1 MSVAA
6 GSRGIRI
13 FYGDRQRLLYRV
25 TVCIIS
31 YVGKP
36 ILGTAIRH
44 ARLIARVRVTA
55 VRIQRQRTVRA
66 TVTALQL
73 YRRNIAVR
81 IRAPAVSSGFIVFQN
96 IAAHA
101 LSLFGKTVY
110 VIIGHG
116 TVVVHFH
123 SQRTTFRI
131 ARGVRH
137 TDGDAA
143 RQLVRMVVAGA
154 GGSMLLVAAE
164 RVAVVHRPAVFSL
177 RRAGHRHGNAVHRHH
192 AARHIGAV
200 AGDGHLPA
208 VFTAHGD
215 HAVFAVQLHRKRS
228 AARCTV
234 FRMLL
239 GTAVK
244 RAFVHHDVG
253 VAGIRLSDVYRRNI
267 AVAIDRD
274 RQIGSGTV
282 AVTILDRI
290 AEADTCRLTT
300 GQTRVRLGRKHIA
313 AVGIQRGNTVL
324 RIYRVHAVRYRIGT
338 VRAAFLVRIAAQIP
352 GHTGTAVGTETVRL
366 ARAVNIR
373 KDIATGAGI
382 LRHAVHVV
390 IGHGHVVG
398 DLDTDHS
405 RAAVAVAV
413 RHHHFH
419 FVGDG
424 IVFAATLLAVFLGG
438 LVQRIGIGQV
448 RAVKAGH
455 VQVPLIRLDGIAR
468 QGAVLPDDDAA
479 DGDGRHAVRGGD
491 AHAAVGRRGAP
502 AAAAIQGGFV
512 HLEHIVRH
520 GRREIFSLDGDVRII
535 RIRAGSGRRHGHAVV
550 VLIIRARL
558 HRICGQLHAAV
569 EADVQTP
576 QMVEAVQQVAAAVFV
591 VAAAARGAAAGS
603 GAGGGHQVFT
613 KGREEILAADLHTFH
628 LERRHL
634 FLGIRGVEI
643 LQLNGSAILESQ
655 DEVVAAAGQRR
666 GIRRKIKDEAP
677 VRSAGDGLR
686 GTSSRLGK
694 TDIGHEGPPEKKWY
708 LSKNR

>member
-1 MSVAA
+1 MAKSV
-6 GSRGIRI
+6 GTGKI
-13 FYGDRQRLLYRV
+13 V
-25 TVCIIS
+25 
-31 YVGKP
+31 VG
-36 ILGTAIRH
+36 
-44 ARLIARVRVTA
+44 
-55 VRIQRQRTVRA
+55 
-66 TVTALQL
+66 
-73 YRRNIAVR
+73 
-81 IRAPAVSSGFIVFQN
+81 N
-96 IAAHA
+96 IAAGRDFRSFRH
-101 LSLFGKTVY
+101 
-110 VIIGHG
+110 
-116 TVVVHFH
+116 TVVV
-123 SQRTTFRI
+123 
-131 ARGVRH
+131 RH
-137 TDGDAA
+137 
-143 RQLVRMVVAGA
+143 Q
-154 GGSMLLVAAE
+154 
-164 RVAVVHRPAVFSL
+164 
-177 RRAGHRHGNAVHRHH
+177 
-192 AARHIGAV
+192 
-200 AGDGHLPA
+200 
-208 VFTAHGD
+208 
-215 HAVFAVQLHRKRS
+215 
-228 AARCTV
+228 
-234 FRMLL
+234 
-239 GTAVK
+239 
-244 RAFVHHDVG
+244 
-253 VAGIRLSDVYRRNI
+253 
-267 AVAIDRD
+267 
-274 RQIGSGTV
+274 
-282 AVTILDRI
+282 
-290 AEADTCRLTT
+290 
-300 GQTRVRLGRKHIA
+300 
-313 AVGIQRGNTVL
+313 
-324 RIYRVHAVRYRIGT
+324 
-338 VRAAFLVRIAAQIP
+338 
-352 GHTGTAVGTETVRL
+352 
-366 ARAVNIR
+366 
-373 KDIATGAGI
+373 
-382 LRHAVHVV
+382 
-390 IGHGHVVG
+390 HGHVVG

-468 QGAVLPDDDAA
+468 QDAVLPDDDAA

-535 RIRAGSGRRHGHAVV
+535 RIRAGSGRRHGHTVV

-603 GAGGGHQVFT
+603 GTGGGHQVFT

-643 LQLNGSAILESQ
+643 LQLDGSAILERQ

>member
-1 MSVAA
+1 MLRGVAA
-6 GSRGIRI
+6 QFVGKLQLARDRIEARYRQRAFIRGNRVAREITVFKHGHVADLDAGHAVGRI
-13 FYGDRQRLLYRV
+13 DIQRTGCRGGRTGLPGLRAVVKTGFVDRQRLGTGFGV
-25 TVCIIS
+25 TR
-31 YVGKP
+31 
-36 ILGTAIRH
+36 RH
-44 ARLIARVRVTA
+44 HDAVVHAVDGDGHLARGNV
-55 VRIQRQRTVRA
+55 
-66 TVTALQL
+66 
-73 YRRNIAVR
+73 AVR
-81 IRAPAVSSGFIVFQN
+81 IRVGVGELFRQRFVLGKFLHRRIV
-96 IAAHA
+96 
-101 LSLFGKTVY
+101 
-110 VIIGHG
+110 VI
-116 TVVVHFH
+116 
-123 SQRTTFRI
+123 
-131 ARGVRH
+131 
-137 TDGDAA
+137 
-143 RQLVRMVVAGA
+143 
-154 GGSMLLVAAE
+154 E
-164 RVAVVHRPAVFSL
+164 RVAVAAVGVQRDCAVLALL
-177 RRAGHRHGNAVHRHH
+177 RRVR
-192 AARHIGAV
+192 
-200 AGDGHLPA
+200 P
-208 VFTAHGD
+208 
-215 HAVFAVQLHRKRS
+215 RKIRS
-228 AARCTV
+228 VRTGC
-234 FRMLL
+234 
-239 GTAVK
+239 
-244 RAFVHHDVG
+244 RACKG
-253 VAGIRLSDVYRRNI
+253 
-267 AVAIDRD
+267 VAIDDSAASFRH
-274 RQIGSGTV
+274 IV
-282 AVTILDRI
+282 PEALD
-290 AEADTCRLTT
+290 
-300 GQTRVRLGRKHIA
+300 G
-313 AVGIQRGNTVL
+313 
-324 RIYRVHAVRYRIGT
+324 
-338 VRAAFLVRIAAQIP
+338 
-352 GHTGTAVGTETVRL
+352 
-366 ARAVNIR
+366 
-373 KDIATGAGI
+373 
-382 LRHAVHVV
+382 
-390 IGHGHVVG
+390 GHVVG

-468 QGAVLPDDDAA
+468 QDAVLPDDDAA

-520 GRREIFSLDGDVRII
+520 GRRKIFSLDGDVRII
-535 RIRAGSGRRHGHAVV
+535 RIRAGSGRRHGHTVV

-603 GAGGGHQVFT
+603 GTGGGHQVFT

-643 LQLNGSAILESQ
+643 LQLDGSAILERQ

>member
-1 MSVAA
+1 MRVAVLIQNLNGHTVRSIIVVRSV
-6 GSRGIRI
+6 
-13 FYGDRQRLLYRV
+13 
-25 TVCIIS
+25 
-31 YVGKP
+31 
-36 ILGTAIRH
+36 ILG
-44 ARLIARVRVTA
+44 ARLYGFHQLILPGPVGILEYLTVSSFIPIFNNGCERISKSGDINRSIFLIARCVRT
-55 VRIQRQRTVRA
+55 TGK
-66 TVTALQL
+66 
-73 YRRNIAVR
+73 
-81 IRAPAVSSGFIVFQN
+81 SGFINRHGSAERGRFGRGHRDIQGL
-96 IAAHA
+96 AHGVA
-101 LSLFGKTVY
+101 VGIRDREREL
-110 VIIGHG
+110 
-116 TVVVHFH
+116 
-123 SQRTTFRI
+123 
-131 ARGVRH
+131 VRH
-137 TDGDAA
+137 VFTEC
-143 RQLVRMVVAGA
+143 
-154 GGSMLLVAAE
+154 AAE
-164 RVAVVHRPAVFSL
+164 RCRYLRVRVGRVAVRTINVDGQRPVLADNSRRIVFIEG
-177 RRAGHRHGNAVHRHH
+177 RADVLTFHGYGEAL
-192 AARHIGAV
+192 A
-200 AGDGHLPA
+200 
-208 VFTAHGD
+208 
-215 HAVFAVQLHRKRS
+215 
-228 AARCTV
+228 
-234 FRMLL
+234 FR
-239 GTAVK
+239 V
-244 RAFVHHDVG
+244 
-253 VAGIRLSDVYRRNI
+253 
-267 AVAIDRD
+267 
-274 RQIGSGTV
+274 
-282 AVTILDRI
+282 
-290 AEADTCRLTT
+290 
-300 GQTRVRLGRKHIA
+300 
-313 AVGIQRGNTVL
+313 
-324 RIYRVHAVRYRIGT
+324 
-338 VRAAFLVRIAAQIP
+338 VRAEVEGDLPCRRRFR
-352 GHTGTAVGTETVRL
+352 HTGFHCL
-366 ARAVNIR
+366 
-373 KDIATGAGI
+373 DGI
-382 LRHAVHVV
+382 LHFQHR
-390 IGHGHVVG
+390 HVVG

-468 QGAVLPDDDAA
+468 QGAVLPDDDTA

-520 GRREIFSLDGDVRII
+520 GRRKIFSLDGDVRII
-535 RIRAGSGRRHGHAVV
+535 RIRAGSGRRHGHTVV

-643 LQLNGSAILESQ
+643 LQLDGSAILERQ

-666 GIRRKIKDEAP
+666 GIRRKVKDEAP